1 MQVLQKYYLYQ
12 MYYYKSVLLFGS
24 DVEEITSISTKQ
36 RLLKGSGSKT
46 DIICPN
52 AIELRNS
59 KMGGVDLMDQLKS
72 ATYQLEDFISL
83 CFSTCSSLS

>member
-12 MYYYKSVLLFGS
+12 MYDYKSVLLLGS
-24 DVEEITSISTKQ
+24 DVEEITSIFTKQ
-36 RLLKGSGSKT
+36 MLLKGSASKI

-72 ATYQLEDFISL
+72 ATYQLDRRSK
-83 CFSTCSSLS
+83 